1 MGEIQVSRSP
11 AAKPDSEEVI
21 VQAYA
26 AYMQALVASGRAPAK
41 QAGPAQEPVLT
52 QALRQMVG
60 VTGFAPAAPR
70 SGPMAD

>member
-1 MGEIQVSRSP
+1 
-11 AAKPDSEEVI
+11 